1 MACPGQ
7 LNPEYQQ
14 KGIPRQISKQ
24 CHRPPFARALKTFA
38 GFRAQNFFRFAPLFW
53 LAEKIFADIVRKGRK
68 MAILA
73 ALLQKSFPEFSV

>member
-14 KGIPRQISKQ
+14 KGIPRQNIETMPSTA
-24 CHRPPFARALKTFA
+24 FARALKTFA